1 VRTGGG
7 GPDTTP
13 ADAGDRPMSR
23 EVRLRRSV
31 LFMPASNARA
41 LDKARTLAADALVF
55 DLEDAVAPDAK
66 PEARRMAVA
75 AASAGGHAPR
85 EVVVRVNGLDTPWGR
100 DDLAAVAGS
109 SADAILL
116 PKVESAAAVHDALGV
131 LDAAGAPV
139 GLALWAMLETPL
151 GILRAEAIA
160 TAPRVTALVMGT
172 SDLTRDLRARHTS
185 DRLPLVTSLGLCV
198 LAARAHGLAALDG
211 VHLDLDDEAG
221 FLAACRQAAA
231 MGFDGKT
238 LIHPK
243 TIATANET
251 FAPAPDELARARRI
265 IDAHAGAVA
274 RGQGVVVVDGRL
286 VESLHVEEAR
296 RVVALAAAIA
306 ARVGRA

>member
-1 VRTGGG
+1 MRGG
-7 GPDTTP
+7 
-13 ADAGDRPMSR
+13 
-23 EVRLRRSV
+23 VRLRRSV

-41 LDKARTLAADALVF
+41 LDKARTLPADALVF

-75 AASAGGHAPR
+75 AARAGGYAPR
-85 EVVVRVNGLDTPWGR
+85 EVVVRVNALDTPWGR
-100 DDLAAVAGS
+100 DDLAAIAQSGV
-109 SADAILL
+109 DAVLL
-116 PKVESAAAVHDALGV
+116 PKVESAAAVQDALAV
-131 LDAAGAPV
+131 LDAAGAPC
-139 GLALWAMLETPL
+139 GLAIWAMLETPR
-151 GILRAEAIA
+151 GVLRAEAIA
-160 TAPRVTALVMGT
+160 AASPRVAALVMGT
-172 SDLTRDLRARHTS
+172 SDLTKDLRARHTP

-243 TIATANET
+243 TIAGANDA
-251 FAPAPDELARARRI
+251 FSPSADEVARARRI
-265 IDAHAGAVA
+265 IDAHADAVA

-286 VESLHVEEAR
+286 VENLHVEDAR
-296 RVVALAAAIA
+296 RLDALAAAIA
-306 ARVGRA
+306 ARAAP